1 MNESSGLVSGSCC
14 LLSPT
19 EPGGLVALRGPLPGA
34 VASEGPTMKE
44 QGDSC
49 TPPLPASLRPLS
61 RVPTGGTQGVAH
73 RRGPVATVQGREW
86 SRRMEASAG
95 RRGAASNGGPPPGTG
110 NTTAVRKNRLF
121 PICGLFPAGSLCPDT
136 SLPGS
141 SRRLGQT
148 EKGWADFSRNQ
159 SVCEQDAWGHG
170 PAERPMW
177 RAAQRVGKSPAWP
190 QDLHCGPGSPSTCDL
205 GRNMHP
211 QGVLISPSEG
221 W

>member
-1 MNESSGLVSGSCC
+1 MIAVLLPSPPPSDLSPGSPRAEPRG
-14 LLSPT
+14 SPT
-19 EPGGLVALRGPLPGA
+19 EGGPWLQSRAETGQEGWKLLQEDGRG
-34 VASEGPTMKE
+34 
-44 QGDSC
+44 
-49 TPPLPASLRPLS
+49 
-61 RVPTGGTQGVAH
+61 
-73 RRGPVATVQGREW
+73 
-86 SRRMEASAG
+86 
-95 RRGAASNGGPPPGTG
+95 GAASNGGPPPGTG
-110 NTTAVRKNRLF
+110 NSTAVRKDRLF
-121 PICGLFPAGSLCPDT
+121 PICGLFPAESLCPDA

-170 PAERPMW
+170 PAERPM
-177 RAAQRVGKSPAWP
+177 RGAAQCVGISPAWP
-190 QDLHCGPGSPSTCDL
+190 QDPDSGPGSASTCDL